1 VQEYT
6 TTSKS
11 RALLIAMVILISML
25 FIGVVI
31 GIITLAGK
39 DPETTGQIR
48 DIFIIILAFESLLI
62 GVALIILIIQLAIFA
77 NLIQNELKPILVSTK
92 ETVST
97 IRGTSKFIAKRAI
110 VPIISLTSVAAGF
123 SKLLGIIG
131 FLKNRKGKE

>member
-1 VQEYT
+1 MQEYT